1 MGVSCQVFAALARN
15 ALSRPLPRGQ
25 NRDNPHA
32 GITVFWTLDRMD
44 FELTEDQ
51 RAVEDAARKF
61 AKDRLLPFAAEWDEK
76 EHFPV
81 DVMREAAALGFA
93 SIYVKSDVGG
103 SEMSRLD
110 AAIIMEELSAGC
122 TSTAAFISIHNMA
135 SWMIDRFGNEEQ
147 RKRLLPKLVTMEKIA
162 SYCLTEP
169 GSGSDAASLKTRAV
183 KDDDHYV
190 LNGSKAFISGAGV
203 SDVYVCMVR
212 TGEDGPKGISCI
224 VVEKGM
230 PGLSFGKKERKM
242 GWNSQPTAQVIFD
255 NCRVPVANRIGAE
268 GEGFRI
274 AMMGLDG
281 GRINIGACSVG
292 TARAALD
299 EAKTYVT
306 DRKQF
311 GRPIAEFQATQFKL
325 ADMATELE
333 ASRLMIRNAAD
344 ALDKKAPRA
353 TMLCAMA
360 KRFASDMGS
369 KIANEALQLH
379 GGYGYLKD
387 FPAERHVRDLRVH
400 QILEGTNEIMRVIVA
415 REMFRQ

>member
-1 MGVSCQVFAALARN
+1 
-15 ALSRPLPRGQ
+15 
-25 NRDNPHA
+25 
-32 GITVFWTLDRMD
+32 MD
-44 FELTEDQ
+44 FELNEDQ
-51 RAVEDAARKF
+51 RAIEDAARRF
-61 AKDRLLPFAAEWDEK
+61 ARERLAPFAAEWDEK
-76 EHFPV
+76 EYFPV
-81 DVMREAAALGFA
+81 ERMREAAALGFA
-93 SIYVKSDVGG
+93 GIYVKSDVGG
-103 SEMSRLD
+103 SQMSRLD

-122 TSTAAFISIHNMA
+122 TSTAAFLSIHNMA
-135 SWMIDRFGNEEQ
+135 SWMIDRFGSDVQ
-147 RKRLLPKLVTMEKIA
+147 RKRFLPKLTTMEKIA

-169 GSGSDAASLKTRAV
+169 SSGSDAASLKTRAL
-183 KDDDHYV
+183 KDGEHYV

-212 TGEDGPKGISCI
+212 TGEDGPRGISCL
-224 VVEKGM
+224 VVEKGT
-230 PGLSFGKKERKM
+230 PGLSFGKKERKL
-242 GWNSQPTAQVIFD
+242 GWNSQPTAQVMFD

-274 AMMGLDG
+274 AMAGLDG

-292 TARAALD
+292 TARSALD
-299 EAKTYVT
+299 EALSYSKE
-306 DRKQF
+306 RKQF
-311 GRPIAEFQATQFKL
+311 GHAIGDFQATQFKL

-333 ASRLMIRNAAD
+333 ASRLMIRSAAA
-344 ALDKKAPRA
+344 ALDRNDGRA

-360 KRFASDMGS
+360 KRFATDIGF

-415 REMFRQ
+415 RELSRQ

>member
-1 MGVSCQVFAALARN
+1 
-15 ALSRPLPRGQ
+15 
-25 NRDNPHA
+25 
-32 GITVFWTLDRMD
+32 MD
-44 FELTEDQ
+44 FELNEDQ
-51 RAVEDAARKF
+51 RAIEAAARRF
-61 AKDRLLPFAAEWDEK
+61 ARERLAPHAARWDAESF
-76 EHFPV
+76 FPV
-81 DVMREAAALGFA
+81 ETLREAAALGFA
-93 SIYVKSDVGG
+93 GIYVKSDVGG

-135 SWMIDRFGNEEQ
+135 SWMIDRYGNDEQ
-147 RKRLLPKLVTMEKIA
+147 RKRFLPRLTAMEKIA

-169 GSGSDAASLKTRAV
+169 GAGSDAASLKTKAV
-183 KDDDHYV
+183 KDGDHYV
-190 LNGSKAFISGAGV
+190 LNGAKAFISGAGV
-203 SDVYVCMVR
+203 SDIYVCMVR
-212 TGEDGPKGISCI
+212 TGEDGAKGVSCI
-224 VVEKGM
+224 VVEKGT
-230 PGLSFGKKERKM
+230 PGLSFGKLERKM
-242 GWNSQPTAQVIFD
+242 GWNSQPTAQVIFE

-274 AMMGLDG
+274 AMSGLDG

-299 EAKTYVT
+299 EAMAYAKE
-306 DRKQF
+306 RKQF
-311 GRPIAEFQATQFKL
+311 GRAIAEFQASQFKL

-333 ASRLMIRNAAD
+333 ASRLMIRSAAA
-344 ALDKKAPRA
+344 ALDRHDPRA

-360 KRFASDMGS
+360 KRFATDAGFR
-369 KIANEALQLH
+369 IANDALQLH

-415 REMFRQ
+415 RELSRQ

>member
-1 MGVSCQVFAALARN
+1 MN
-15 ALSRPLPRGQ
+15 
-25 NRDNPHA
+25 
-32 GITVFWTLDRMD
+32 

-51 RAVEDAARKF
+51 RAIEEVARRF
-61 AKDRLLPFAAEWDEK
+61 ARDRLAPFAAEWDETA
-76 EHFPV
+76 HFPV
-81 DVMREAAALGFA
+81 DTMREAAALGFA
-93 SIYVKSDVGG
+93 GIYVKSDVGG

-135 SWMIDRFGNEEQ
+135 SWMIDRFGSDEQ
-147 RKRLLPKLVTMEKIA
+147 RQRFLPKMTTMEKIA

-169 GSGSDAASLKTRAV
+169 GSGSDAASLKTKAV
-183 KDDDHYV
+183 KDGDQYV
-190 LNGSKAFISGAGV
+190 LNGGKAFISGAGV
-203 SDVYVCMVR
+203 SDIYVCMVR

-224 VVEKGM
+224 VVEKGT

-242 GWNSQPTAQVIFD
+242 GWNSQPTAQVLFD
-255 NCRVPVANRIGAE
+255 NCRVPVTNRIGGE

-292 TARAALD
+292 TAQAALD
-299 EAKTYVT
+299 ETIQYT
-306 DRKQF
+306 RDRKQF
-311 GRPIAEFQATQFKL
+311 GRPIAEFQASQFKL

-333 ASRLMIRNAAD
+333 AARLMIRSAAD
-344 ALDKKAPRA
+344 ALDRRDPRA

-360 KRFASDMGS
+360 KRFATDTGS
-369 KIANEALQLH
+369 KIANDALQLH

-400 QILEGTNEIMRVIVA
+400 QILEGTNEIMRVIVS

>member
-1 MGVSCQVFAALARN
+1 
-15 ALSRPLPRGQ
+15 
-25 NRDNPHA
+25 
-32 GITVFWTLDRMD
+32 MD
-44 FELTEDQ
+44 FELNEDQ
-51 RAVEDAARKF
+51 RAIEDAARRF
-61 AKDRLLPFAAEWDEK
+61 ARERLAPFAAQWDAK

-81 DVMREAAALGFA
+81 DTLREAAALGFA
-93 SIYVKSDVGG
+93 GIYVKGDVGG

-135 SWMIDRFGNEEQ
+135 SWMIDRFGNDKQ
-147 RKRLLPKLVTMEKIA
+147 RKRLLPKLTTMENIA

-183 KDDDHYV
+183 KDGDQYV
-190 LNGSKAFISGAGV
+190 LNGGKAFISGAGV
-203 SDVYVCMVR
+203 SDLYVCMVR
-212 TGEDGPKGISCI
+212 TGEDGPRGISCI
-224 VVEKGM
+224 AVEKGT

-242 GWNSQPTAQVIFD
+242 GWNSQPTAQVIFED
-255 NCRVPVANRIGAE
+255 CRVPVANRIGDE

-299 EAKTYVT
+299 EALAYTR

-311 GRPIAEFQATQFKL
+311 GRAIADFQSSQFKL

-333 ASRLMIRNAAD
+333 AARLMIRSAAA
-344 ALDKKAPRA
+344 ALDRRDPAA
-353 TMLCAMA
+353 TKLCAMA
-360 KRFASDMGS
+360 KRFATDAGFR
-369 KIANEALQLH
+369 IANEALQLH

-415 REMFRQ
+415 RELSRQ

>member
-1 MGVSCQVFAALARN
+1 
-15 ALSRPLPRGQ
+15 
-25 NRDNPHA
+25 
-32 GITVFWTLDRMD
+32 MD

-51 RAVEDAARKF
+51 RAVQEAAGRF
-61 AKDRLLPFAAEWDEK
+61 AAEKLAPRAAEWDETAY
-76 EHFPV
+76 FPV

-93 SIYVKSDVGG
+93 SIYVKGDVGG

-110 AAIIMEELSAGC
+110 AAIIFEELSAGC

-135 SWMIDRFGNEEQ
+135 SWMIDRFGSEEQ
-147 RKRLLPKLVTMEKIA
+147 RKRFLPQLTTMEKIA

-169 GSGSDAASLKTRAV
+169 GSGSDAAALKTRAV
-183 KDDDHYV
+183 KDGDDYV
-190 LNGSKAFISGAGV
+190 VNGSKAFISGAGT

-212 TGEDGPKGISCI
+212 TGEEGPKGISCV
-224 VVEKGM
+224 VVEKGT

-242 GWNSQPTAQVIFD
+242 GWNSQPTALVNFD
-255 NCRVPVANRIGAE
+255 NCRVPVGNRIGAE

-299 EAKTYVT
+299 EAKAYAT

-311 GRPIAEFQATQFKL
+311 GKRISDFQASQFKL

-333 ASRLMIRNAAD
+333 AARLMIRSAAA
-344 ALDKKAPRA
+344 ALDRRDPRA

-360 KRFASDMGS
+360 KRFATDVGFNL
-369 KIANEALQLH
+369 ANNALQLH

>member
-1 MGVSCQVFAALARN
+1 MN
-15 ALSRPLPRGQ
+15 
-25 NRDNPHA
+25 
-32 GITVFWTLDRMD
+32 

-51 RAVEDAARKF
+51 RAIEDAARRF
-61 AKDRLLPFAAEWDEK
+61 AADKLAPHAAEWDETA
-76 EHFPV
+76 HFPV
-81 DVMREAAALGFA
+81 DVLREAAALGFA
-93 SIYVKSDVGG
+93 SIYIKADVGG

-110 AAIIMEELSAGC
+110 AAIIFEELSAGC

-135 SWMIDRFGNEEQ
+135 SWMIDRFANDEQ
-147 RKRLLPKLVTMEKIA
+147 RRRFLPKLVSMEQIA

-169 GSGSDAASLKTRAV
+169 GSGSDAAALKTRAV
-183 KDDDHYV
+183 RDGDHYV
-190 LNGSKAFISGAGV
+190 LNGSKAFISGAGT
-203 SDVYVCMVR
+203 SNVYVCMVR

-224 VVEKGM
+224 VVEKGT

-242 GWNSQPTAQVIFD
+242 GWNSQPTALVNFED
-255 NCRVPVANRIGAE
+255 CRVPVGNRIGAE

-299 EAKTYVT
+299 EAKAYAA

-311 GRPIAEFQATQFKL
+311 GRPIAEFQASQFKL

-333 ASRLMIRNAAD
+333 AARLMIRNAAS
-344 ALDKKAPRA
+344 ALDRREPRA

-360 KRFASDMGS
+360 KRFATDVGFN
-369 KIANEALQLH
+369 IANNALQLH

>member
-1 MGVSCQVFAALARN
+1 
-15 ALSRPLPRGQ
+15 
-25 NRDNPHA
+25 
-32 GITVFWTLDRMD
+32 MD
-44 FELTEDQ
+44 FELSDDQ
-51 RAVEDAARKF
+51 RAVEETARRFAAEKL
-61 AKDRLLPFAAEWDEK
+61 APHAAEWDEMA
-76 EHFPV
+76 HFPV
-81 DVMREAAALGFA
+81 DALRAAAALGFG
-93 SIYVKSDVGG
+93 SIYIKDDVGG

-110 AAIIMEELSAGC
+110 AAIIFEELSAGC
-122 TSTAAFISIHNMA
+122 TSTAAFLSIHNMA
-135 SWMIDRFGNEEQ
+135 SWMIDRFASDEQ
-147 RKRLLPKLVTMEKIA
+147 RKRFLPKLVTMEKIA

-169 GSGSDAASLKTRAV
+169 GSGSDAAALKTRAT
-183 KDDDHYV
+183 KDGDHYV
-190 LNGSKAFISGAGV
+190 LNGAKAFISGAGT

-212 TGEDGPKGISCI
+212 TGEDGPKGISCL
-224 VVEKGM
+224 VVEKGT

-242 GWNSQPTAQVIFD
+242 GWNSQPTALVNFD

-299 EAKTYVT
+299 EAKAYASE
-306 DRKQF
+306 RKQF
-311 GRPIAEFQATQFKL
+311 GRPIADFQASQFKL

-333 ASRLMIRNAAD
+333 AARLMIRNAAA
-344 ALDKKAPRA
+344 ALDRRDPRA

-360 KRFASDMGS
+360 KRFATDVGFD
-369 KIANEALQLH
+369 IANDALQLH

-400 QILEGTNEIMRVIVA
+400 QILEGTNEIMRVIIG

>member
-1 MGVSCQVFAALARN
+1 
-15 ALSRPLPRGQ
+15 
-25 NRDNPHA
+25 
-32 GITVFWTLDRMD
+32 MD

-81 DVMREAAALGFA
+81 DAMREAAALGFA

-135 SWMIDRFGNEEQ
+135 SWMIDRFGDDAQ
-147 RKRLLPKLVTMEKIA
+147 RKRLLPSLVTMEKIA

-183 KDDDHYV
+183 KDGDHYV

-212 TGEDGPKGISCI
+212 TGEDGPKGISCLVI
-224 VVEKGM
+224 EKGA

-255 NCRVPVANRIGAE
+255 NCRVPIANRIGAE

-274 AMMGLDG
+274 AMAGLDG

-299 EAKTYVT
+299 EAKAYVT

-311 GRPIAEFQATQFKL
+311 GKPIAEFQATQFKL

-344 ALDKKAPRA
+344 ALDKKTPRA

-360 KRFASDMGS
+360 KRFATDTGF
-369 KIANEALQLH
+369 KIANDALQLH

>member
-1 MGVSCQVFAALARN
+1 
-15 ALSRPLPRGQ
+15 
-25 NRDNPHA
+25 
-32 GITVFWTLDRMD
+32 MD

-103 SEMSRLD
+103 SELSRLD

-135 SWMIDRFGNEEQ
+135 SWMIDRFGNDEQ

-183 KDDDHYV
+183 KDGDHYI

-299 EAKTYVT
+299 EAKAYVT

-344 ALDKKAPRA
+344 ALDRKVPRA